1 LNKDIDK
8 DTALGKGFEIGHSYF
23 CNLKNADKQILSG
36 IVEYEIIPLIQ
47 EYWFDNQS
55 KVDEWSKKLEDIVK

>member
-8 DTALGKGFEIGHSYF
+8 DTALGKGFEVGHSYF
-23 CNLKNADKQILSG
+23 CNLTNINNQILSD

-47 EYWFDNQS
+47 EYWFDNQL
-55 KVDEWSKKLEDIVK
+55 KVDVWSKKLEDIVK